1 MNVAGGA
8 KRAARKAKGENSMLG
23 RNAYAWGLGA
33 LVGMAQLGCM
43 TSVEDGERFREPIP
57 QGSEVSL
64 AVPGS
69 AAAGSDGPTLALV
82 EGAERAKFYE
92 FTRAVSD
99 GVDGVTRSI
108 LGSIW
113 LVVHTRPT
121 TVTAHEATWGPGADN
136 ALAPVVWRLTVTEV
150 GDGVFDYRLD
160 GRPKAASAEA
170 DYLAVLKG
178 RGYGRSH
185 AEHRNGS
192 FVVDNDAAKTLDP
205 ARNKDQGTTQIEH
218 HLSSWPATLA
228 VRIRPAPAPAWTD
241 ITVTHQKDGSGAID
255 VSALTDIEDKNKDGK
270 LEDVVM
276 HNRWAKDG
284 AGRADV
290 QINGGSVPILVKATE
305 CWSPLFERSYYSD
318 NAGNPAEGDAAAC
331 VFADPKL

>member
-1 MNVAGGA
+1 
-8 KRAARKAKGENSMLG
+8 
-23 RNAYAWGLGA
+23 
-33 LVGMAQLGCM
+33 MAQLGCM
-43 TSVEDGERFREPIP
+43 ASVEDGERFREPIP
-57 QGSEVSL
+57 QASEVRL

-69 AAAGSDGPTLALV
+69 AAASSDGPTLAFR

-99 GVDGVTRSI
+99 GVDGVTRAI

-150 GDGVFDYRLD
+150 SDGVFDYRLD
-160 GRPKAASAEA
+160 GRPKASTAEA

-192 FVVDNDAAKTLDP
+192 FVVDNDNAKKLDP
-205 ARNKDQGTTQIEH
+205 ARNQDRGTTKIEH

-228 VRIRPAPAPAWTD
+228 VEIRPTPDAKWTD
-241 ITVTHQKDGSGAID
+241 IAVTHQKDGSGAVD
-255 VSALTDIEDKNKDGK
+255 VLALTDIEDENQDGK

-276 HNRWAKDG
+276 HNRWARDG

-290 QINGGSVPILVKATE
+290 QISGGSVPILVKATE
-305 CWSPLFERSYYSD
+305 CWSPVFERSYYSD
-318 NAGNPAEGDAAAC
+318 NAGNPTEGDAASC
-331 VFADPKL
+331 VFTDPKF